1 MNTNLRITVR
11 RIDGRYR
18 VVAADP
24 EWLEAGEGRL
34 ERNLDPVV
42 EHTHEHPFTD
52 RREAWRLVMEIR
64 RSLEQGRDLNLRH
77 WQ

>member
-11 RIDGRYR
+11 RTDGQWR
-18 VVAADP
+18 VVASDP
-24 EWLEAGEGRL
+24 EWLEAGDGRF
-34 ERNLDPVV
+34 ERNPDPIM

-52 RREAWRLVMEIR
+52 RDEAWSFVRQIR
-64 RSLEQGRDLNLRH
+64 RGLEQGRDLNLGH